1 MVRSERF
8 EMRLDSAL
16 MDQIDEWR
24 DGQSDVPSRAEAVR
38 QLLEYALSGSLKK
51 EIQLDKP
58 QRLMVWLLT
67 EILKTQKGYES
78 RDDISLIQEA
88 IYGGHLWALD
98 WELTGLMHSHTDKP
112 EAVRFVVDVLDM
124 WTFIERAFD
133 ALSDADKAK
142 LEKEVPYTGKEP
154 KFIGFDGNNETE
166 HMGIASF
173 LIQQMGRFTNFKSR
187 DLNSHMPKVQ
197 RYAQMY
203 QVFEP
208 IRAKL
213 VGREMTVEEI
223 IEVLK
228 RD

>member
-1 MVRSERF
+1 MARSERF

-24 DGQSDVPSRAEAVR
+24 DRQTDAPSRAEAVR

-67 EILKTQKGYES
+67 EMLKTQTGYGD
-78 RDDISLIQEA
+78 RHDISLIQEA

-98 WELTGLMHSHTDKP
+98 WNLTSLMHSHTDKP
-112 EAVRFVVDVLDM
+112 EDVKFVVDVLDM
-124 WTFIERAFD
+124 WTCIERSFVG
-133 ALSDADKAK
+133 LSDSDKTK
-142 LEKEVPYTGKEP
+142 LEHEVPYIGKDP
-154 KFIGFDGNNETE
+154 KFIGFDGNNETD

-173 LIQQMGRFTNFKSR
+173 LIHKMERFTNFKSH
-187 DLNSHMPKVQ
+187 DLNSHMPKVR
-197 RYAQMY
+197 RYAKMY

-213 VGREMTVEEI
+213 VGREMTVEEM

-228 RD
+228 WD

>member
-24 DGQSDVPSRAEAVR
+24 DRQSDVPSRAEAVR
-38 QLLEYALSGSLKK
+38 QLLEYALSGSLRQ

-67 EILKTQKGYES
+67 EMLKTQKGYED
-78 RDDISLIQEA
+78 RHDISLIQEA

-112 EAVRFVVDVLDM
+112 EDVKFVVDVLDM

-133 ALSDADKAK
+133 ELSDDDKAK
-142 LEKEVPYTGKEP
+142 LEQEVPYIGKDP
-154 KFIGFDGNNETE
+154 KFIGFDGNNETGY
-166 HMGIASF
+166 MGITKF
-173 LIQQMGRFTNFKSR
+173 LIYQMERFTNFKSR

-197 RYAQMY
+197 RYAKMY

-213 VGREMTVEEI
+213 VGREMTVEEM

>member
-24 DGQSDVPSRAEAVR
+24 DRQSDMPSRAEAVR
-38 QLLEYALSGSLKK
+38 QLLEYALSGSLKE

-58 QRLMVWLLT
+58 QRLMIWLLT
-67 EILKTQKGYES
+67 EVLKNQKGNGEAQNVP
-78 RDDISLIQEA
+78 LIQEA

-98 WELTGLMHSHTDKP
+98 WEMAGVMHSHTDKP
-112 EAVRFVVDVLDM
+112 EDVRFVVDVLDM

-133 ALSDADKAK
+133 GLSDAEKAK
-142 LEKEVPYTGKEP
+142 LEKEVPYIGKNP
-154 KFIGFDGNNETE
+154 KFIGFDGNNETYY
-166 HMGIASF
+166 MGIARF
-173 LIQQMGRFTNFKSR
+173 LIHQMGRFTNFKSH

-197 RYAQMY
+197 GYAKMY

-213 VGREMTVEEI
+213 VGREMTIEEM